1 MGMDNEDI
9 LDYFYDHAEV
19 KIENNTHAS
28 IPYNFEDL
36 KGELSFDLID
46 ASNSKLLLEKTAVN

>member
-9 LDYFYDHAEV
+9 LNYFYDYDEV

-46 ASNSKLLLEKTAVN
+46 SSSK